1 MSRRRIQLA
10 NGVYH
15 VTTRGNRKQATF
27 TDEADRVRFLQFVA
41 TVVDRLSW
49 RCHAYCLM
57 TNHYHLLV
65 ETPDANISEGM
76 EYLNGRYARAF
87 NARHGYE
94 GHLFERR
101 FYGELLAGNVH
112 LLELSRYIVLN
123 PVRGGLCRHAQE
135 WRWSS
140 YLAAIGEARRPAFLT
155 TDWLLAQFHNDRKQA
170 RLLYA
175 DFVSR
180 GHLRKAAARP

>member
-1 MSRRRIQLA
+1 M
-10 NGVYH
+10 
-15 VTTRGNRKQATF
+15 
-27 TDEADRVRFLQFVA
+27 RFLRFVA
-41 TVVDRLSW
+41 IVVERHAW

-65 ETPDANISEGM
+65 ETPNADISRGM

-101 FYGELLAGNVH
+101 FYGELVEGNLH

-123 PVRGGLCRHAQE
+123 PVRAGICQRAGDWL
-135 WRWSS
+135 WSS
-140 YLAAIGEARRPAFLT
+140 YRAATGHARRPAFLT
-155 TDWLLAQFHNDRKQA
+155 TDWLLGQFNRDRRHA

-175 DFVSR
+175 DFVDR
-180 GHLRKAAARP
+180 GPRTKPRPRLSPP